1 MASLTGN
8 KIKDTYS
15 ALLKVGDNGA
25 IDGTAQALSDGAGN
39 ALGLTLTN
47 TGVIVSTTSGTII
60 GTSSTNVISNG
71 MMADDAIAAA
81 EIVDNSVGA
90 DELNVSGDGSVGEVL
105 TSDGDGTFSWAA
117 ATTGDITGVTAG
129 TGLDGG
135 GTSGTVTVNLTAHTG
150 DVTGTTALTIAAQAV
165 ENSMIADDAVGAD
178 ELAADAVVT
187 ASVVDDAVTFAKLE
201 NRYTAKVD
209 ITTYTG
215 AVSIDWAAGTTFK
228 MGSSLT
234 GATEFD
240 FTNFKQGQVITFYNL
255 TGSETI
261 TFDSDAGTSETFNKV
276 GAVDYDGTTTNMIQ
290 VECIDDSTNAIFN
303 YSVAAYTSDVTPS

>member
-1 MASLTGN
+1 M
-8 KIKDTYS
+8 S
-15 ALLKVGDNGA
+15 AGA
-25 IDGTAQALSDGAGN
+25 A
-39 ALGLTLTN
+39 
-47 TGVIVSTTSGTII
+47 
-60 GTSSTNVISNG
+60 
-71 MMADDAIAAA
+71 
-81 EIVDNSVGA
+81 
-90 DELNVSGDGSVGEVL
+90 
-105 TSDGDGTFSWAA
+105 
-117 ATTGDITGVTAG
+117 
-129 TGLDGG
+129 
-135 GTSGTVTVNLTAHTG
+135 
-150 DVTGTTALTIAAQAV
+150 TIAAQAV

-187 ASVVDDAVTFAKLE
+187 ASIVDDAVTAGKLASDAVVTASIVDDAVSADKLAADAVVTASVVDNAVSFAKLE

-228 MGSSLT
+228 MGSGLT

-276 GAVDYDGTTTNMIQ
+276 GAVDYDGSTTNMIQ

-303 YSVAAYTSDVTPS
+303 YSVAAYTSDATPS